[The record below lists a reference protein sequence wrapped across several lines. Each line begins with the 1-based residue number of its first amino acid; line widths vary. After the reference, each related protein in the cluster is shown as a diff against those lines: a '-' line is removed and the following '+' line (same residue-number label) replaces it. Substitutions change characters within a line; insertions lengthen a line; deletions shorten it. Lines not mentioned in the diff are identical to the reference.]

1 MENNCG
7 TDDWKL
13 KVFDWFRKFK
23 LANCLY
29 TCQES
34 LSLEIIR
41 DVPNAKPRCKK
52 DLKLKFGDFVVRD
65 DMIEEKVKDGIL
77 ELRVELFVMRK
88 SDFKAIV
95 EAAISLIPDEEIKRI
110 KQGHPVISETK

>member
-23 LANCLY
+23 LANCLH
-29 TCQES
+29 TCQEAIS
-34 LSLEIIR
+34 L
-41 DVPNAKPRCKK
+41 DVISHIPNAKTRCKK

-65 DMIEEKVKDGIL
+65 EMIEERINGDTL

-88 SDFKAIV
+88 GDFKAIV

-110 KQGHPVISETK
+110 KEGHPVISETK